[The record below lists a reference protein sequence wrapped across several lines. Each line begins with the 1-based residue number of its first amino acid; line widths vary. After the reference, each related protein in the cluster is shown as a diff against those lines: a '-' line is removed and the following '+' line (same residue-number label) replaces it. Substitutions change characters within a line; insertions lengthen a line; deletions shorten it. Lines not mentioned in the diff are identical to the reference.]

1 MSATSINIQPV
12 KGGSEIH
19 NFREKELSY
28 VRSELTPLNESWTID
43 SISNRLA
50 DIKERYQATTGQQMQ
65 KKATPIREGVI
76 VIESGTSMDQL
87 RDFATRCEEKFGIKA
102 FQIHTHK
109 DEGHMNSKEWKPNLH
124 AHIVFDWTQ
133 ENGKSVKMNR
143 QDMAEM
149 QTMLSEA
156 LGMKRGKSSDREHLN
171 AIQFKA
177 EQEAAKV
184 KQLQKEAKSIEVK
197 KSVKSTVFKASE
209 RIRDLVGV
217 SVNDKEKD
225 ALMAENKALTAKL
238 EKATADNRL
247 LSDNLSRERSI
258 NKTNQSEFI
267 RTRESNKSLRDYITA
282 IKNELKGFGK
292 SFQSEEQKNAIK
304 QFFPNVHKAM
314 DFDNPMKQNQEQSRN
329 IGRGRG
335 M

>member
-19 NFREKELSY
+19 NFREKDLSY
-28 VRSELTPLNESWTID
+28 VRSELSHLNESWTID
-43 SISNRLA
+43 SISNRLS
-50 DIKERYQATTGQQMQ
+50 DIKERYQNNTGQRMQ

-76 VIESGTSMDQL
+76 VIEPGTSMDQL
-87 RDFATRCEEKFGIKA
+87 RDFATRCEERFGIKT
-102 FQIHTHK
+102 FQIHMHK

-133 ENGKSVKMNR
+133 ENGKSVKLNR

-156 LGMKRGKSSDREHLN
+156 LGMQRGKSSDREHLN

-177 EQEAAKV
+177 EQEVAKIQ
-184 KQLQKEAKSIEVK
+184 KLQKETKSIELK

-209 RIRDLVGV
+209 RIKDFVGV

-225 ALMAENKALTAKL
+225 ALRAENKALVAKL
-238 EKATADNRL
+238 EKAAYENRL
-247 LSDNLSRERSI
+247 LTESLKRENRENQS
-258 NKTNQSEFI
+258 NKTELN
-267 RTRESNKSLRDYITA
+267 RARETNRSLRDYITA
-282 IKNELKGFGK
+282 IKKELKGFGL
-292 SFQSEEQKNAIK
+292 SFDREDQKQAIK
-304 QFFPNVHKAM
+304 NLFPNVHKAM
-314 DFDNPMKQNQEQSRN
+314 DFDNPMKQNQEKN
-329 IGRGRG
+329 RGRG
-335 M
+335 MGM